1 MRSGYKVTLGIL
13 TIMILVTIT
22 IGTSYS
28 YYSIASTQENPNE
41 ISTTCFDVSYTEGF
55 NGSINLPATY
65 PMSEANAL
73 KKLQPYEF
81 TITNT
86 CTSENASNPI
96 NYVVTLNTL
105 TSNVSNLPLSVLRY
119 KLNETSPS
127 AVAGTSGLLGSAT
140 PYDFGDSIKTT
151 YDLDASYNL
160 ATGTLAPGES
170 ITYNL
175 YLWIDENANTDIMN
189 QTFTGRVL
197 VYSYM

>member
-28 YYSIASTQENPNE
+28 YYSIASTQTDPNE
-41 ISTTCFDVSYTEGF
+41 LSTTCFNVSYTEGS
-55 NGSINLPATY
+55 NGSINLSATY
-65 PMSEANAL
+65 PMSESDAL
-73 KKLQPYEF
+73 TRLQPYEF

-96 NYVVTLNTL
+96 NYIVTLNTL
-105 TSNVSNLPLSVLRY
+105 TTNTSNLPLSLIRY

-127 AVAGTSGLLGSAT
+127 VVAGTSAILGSAT
-140 PYDFGDSIKTT
+140 PHTFGNSIKTS
-151 YDLDASYNL
+151 YDLDTSYNI
-160 ATGTLAPGES
+160 ASGSLAPGES

-175 YLWIDENANTDIMN
+175 YLWIDESAGNDVMN
-189 QTFTGRVL
+189 QNFTGRVL